1 MLLFS
6 LAYSSLATAAQNIPV
21 VGELRVVSEACTLE
35 GHLNMLEAAK
45 NLKLTKDVRKVLKIE
60 IAAKRCFN
68 FRPALKKVPLEV
80 KFYMTIS
87 RPEGIFNFYNWKFE
101 HNGKMLWSPWT
112 EKLNQSDI

>member
-1 MLLFS
+1 LLLFS
-6 LAYSSLATAAQNIPV
+6 LAYSSLAAAAQNIPV

-45 NLKLTKDVRKVLKIE
+45 NLKLTKNVRKVLKRE

-68 FRPALKKVPLEV
+68 FKPALKKMPLEV
-80 KFYMTIS
+80 NLFMAIS
-87 RPEGIFNFYNWKFE
+87 RPEGIFNLYSWKFE

-112 EKLNQSDI
+112 ERLKQVAT